1 MRLCLVDLDK
11 WMMVNEKRSKIQVK
25 LKFNKQMFHMIF
37 FPITST
43 ASQKNCKTGIES

>member
-37 FPITST
+37 FLSLPLHLRRI
-43 ASQKNCKTGIES
+43 AKQE